1 VNWFRNNPRYAVM
14 VLGTLALP
22 ALLLLYL
29 AISLFGM
36 RSGYQLQIERLEP
49 RIARLQGL
57 LNREEQVR
65 DAARVVGSDVLDLV
79 YPATDDAGTVSANLQ
94 KNVREIL
101 GAAGLSVSNSQILPV
116 REKDGFD
123 HIAVKLTASG
133 GLPALDTAL
142 ADLNAYLPL
151 LLLESI
157 EVWPNRSRARASEA
171 EEQTI
176 TTTVQVLALKV
187 RS

>member
-1 VNWFRNNPRYAVM
+1 MNWLRGNPRYAVM
-14 VLGTLALP
+14 VLGTLAVP

-29 AISLFGM
+29 AVGLLGL
-36 RSGYQLQIERLEP
+36 RVDYQAQIERLEP
-49 RIARLQGL
+49 RVARLQGL

-79 YPATDDAGTVSANLQ
+79 YPAGDDPGTVSANLQ

-157 EVWPNRSRARASEA
+157 EVWPNRSRGRGDEA
-171 EEQTI
+171 AEQTI
-176 TTTVQVLALKV
+176 TATVQVLALRV
-187 RS
+187 GS